1 MSLVL
6 LLSFLVLSAFGVP
19 LAVALGLGAA
29 ATLWYHDLPLTMVSQ
44 SMATS
49 INSFLLI
56 AVPLFVLAGHIME
69 KGGLSERIFGAA
81 EVIVGRL
88 KGGLGHVNILSSFIF
103 GGISGSS
110 VADIASIGRITI
122 GEMTA
127 RNYPLPYSAALT
139 LITSTLATLVP
150 PSILVIV
157 AAAASGQSV
166 GKALAGG
173 LGPGLL
179 LALALFL
186 YNALVSRFR
195 GYGNIVRYDL
205 RGSIRT
211 LARAVPSLGAPVII
225 LTGMFTGIVT
235 PTEAAALAVLYTAIV
250 GLLVHREIGLSDL
263 PALFISAGRT
273 AGTVLL
279 IIMVASTATYVFTID
294 QLPTKTASMI
304 MSLTEDPRFVLL
316 LMGLIF
322 LVVGMLMDIV
332 AAALMLIP
340 VLMPTAIKVGV
351 DPLHFLIFMVAALAM
366 GLATPPVGT
375 CLFATAQVSG
385 VPIERVARASMPFYL
400 VNVIVLLIVAFFPQ
414 VVLWPAELLTS
425 SGI

>member
-6 LLSFLVLSAFGVP
+6 LGAFLVLSLLGVP

-29 ATLWYHDLPLTMVSQ
+29 ATLWYYDLPLTMVSQ
-44 SMATS
+44 SMATA

-56 AVPLFVLAGHIME
+56 AVPLFILAGHIME
-69 KGGLSERIFGAA
+69 RGGLSDRIFGAA
-81 EVIVGRL
+81 EALVGRM

-127 RNYPLPYSAALT
+127 RNYPRPYSAALT

-157 AAAASGQSV
+157 AAAAAQQSV
-166 GKALAGG
+166 GEALAGG
-173 LGPGLL
+173 LGPGIL

-186 YNALVSRFR
+186 YNALVSRGR
-195 GYGNIVRYDL
+195 GYGTIVRYDVRASL
-205 RGSIRT
+205 RT
-211 LARAVPSLGAPVII
+211 LARAMPSLGAPVII
-225 LTGMFTGIVT
+225 LTGMFSGIVT
-235 PTEAAALAVLYTAIV
+235 PTEAAALAVLYTMIV
-250 GLLVHREIGLSDL
+250 GLLVHREIRLSDL
-263 PALFISAGRT
+263 PELFIGAGRT

-279 IIMVASTATYVFTID
+279 ILMVASTATYVFTID
-294 QLPTKTASMI
+294 QLPTKASSSI
-304 MSLTEDPRFVLL
+304 MSLTADPRFVLL
-316 LMGLIF
+316 LMGVIF
-322 LVVGMLMDIV
+322 LIVGMLMDIV

-340 VLMPTAIKVGV
+340 VLMPTAVKVGV

-385 VPIERVARASMPFYL
+385 VPIERLARATLPFYVVNIVVL
-400 VNVIVLLIVAFFPQ
+400 VLVALIPE
-414 VVLWPAELLTS
+414 VVLWPARILTN
-425 SGI
+425 